1 MTKPDTA
8 ATPKQQSS
16 IEPAAEHIAEAH
28 RLLTTLRDRLD
39 QHPELEQAI
48 EKLEMALSALTLKSG
63 GLL

>member
-1 MTKPDTA
+1 MSKPELNPTSKLDRSQEQ
-8 ATPKQQSS
+8 AT
-16 IEPAAEHIAEAH
+16 EHVAEAH

-39 QHPELEQAI
+39 EHPELEQAI